1 MRPSCKRMPT
11 KLCMMV
17 EAGAD
22 HPSVPARFSD
32 MGCGQPKNHHA
43 ASKQF
48 ILDDDLFAVFGVWKT
63 FIIFTKYN
71 HEIYFRSNCQ
81 AGCTLK
87 DSVPDGSLQRSNF
100 V

>member
-22 HPSVPARFSD
+22 HPGVPARFSD

-71 HEIYFRSNCQ
+71 HEIYFRSNCL
-81 AGCTLK
+81 GWLHVK
-87 DSVPDGSLQRSNF
+87 GLSS
-100 V
+100 

>member
-22 HPSVPARFSD
+22 HPGVPARFSD

-43 ASKQF
+43 VSEQF
-48 ILDDDLFAVFGVWKT
+48 ILDDDLFAVFGVW
-63 FIIFTKYN
+63 FELRWIFSEDLHYI
-71 HEIYFRSNCQ
+71 HEVQPRD
-81 AGCTLK
+81 L
-87 DSVPDGSLQRSNF
+87 L
-100 V
+100 